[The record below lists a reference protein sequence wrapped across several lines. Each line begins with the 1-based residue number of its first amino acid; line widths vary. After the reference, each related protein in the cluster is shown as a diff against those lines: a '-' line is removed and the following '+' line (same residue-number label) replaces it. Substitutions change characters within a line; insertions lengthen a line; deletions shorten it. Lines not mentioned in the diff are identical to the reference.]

1 MLALQALSPV
11 LETRFYPRE
20 AGSLVTGRSF
30 PDSIAV
36 VVAEGDPR
44 SFWRALQQAER
55 AARVAELRLDALG
68 SVAAIVAVLERL
80 ARRRTRLTLIATCRG
95 RSEGGDFAGSPSAQL
110 AVLNLA
116 AAAGCRWIDIEGSA
130 LEDFPPRLRAALLP
144 PVGRIVSFH
153 DFRRTP
159 PRLERLYRRLARLG
173 ADRVK
178 IAVTPTRVGRDNL
191 AVLRLARRHRGRVL
205 ALAMGTAGIPGRVL
219 ALRAGSALTYAALNN
234 GRATAPGQ
242 PTWSELRQVYR
253 AHRLNARTR
262 VYGVIGDP
270 IAHSLSPAMHNAAF
284 IHRRLNAVYLPFEVK
299 NLSEFLGSLGP
310 LGIAGFSV
318 THPHKQA
325 ILRHLD
331 GVDPLAAQIG
341 AVNTVVVRGGG
352 QLYGYNTDYVGV
364 LRTLQRHIRLQ
375 ASRVLLVGAG
385 GAARAVAFALAT
397 AGAFICVTARRPSAA
412 RVLARAVDGEA
423 VPRAALARRR
433 FDAIVNCTP
442 VGQTPDVS
450 ASPLGAR
457 ELNCRVLFDLV
468 YTPRETKLLRLARL
482 RSASFGGQARRI
494 RVVPGWQMLV
504 EQGAAQF
511 EIWTGLRA
519 PLAVMRRAVL
529 RGLNQAQER
538 GS

>member
-1 MLALQALSPV
+1 M
-11 LETRFYPRE
+11 
-20 AGSLVTGRSF
+20 
-30 PDSIAV
+30 
-36 VVAEGDPR
+36 VVAERDPR

-55 AARVAELRLDALG
+55 TARVAELRLDALG
-68 SVAAIVAVLERL
+68 SVPAIVALLERL
-80 ARRRTRLTLIATCRG
+80 ARHRTRLTLIATCRG
-95 RSEGGDFAGSPSAQL
+95 RAEGGEFPGSPSAQL
-110 AVLNLA
+110 ALLNLA
-116 AAAGCRWIDIEGSA
+116 VRAGCRWIDIEAKA
-130 LEDFPPRLRAALLP
+130 LEGFPPRLRAALLP

-159 PRLERLYRRLARLG
+159 PQLERLYSRLARLG

-178 IAVTPTRVGRDNL
+178 IAVTPILSGRDNL

-205 ALAMGTAGIPGRVL
+205 ALSMGTAGIPGRVL
-219 ALRAGSALTYAALNN
+219 ALRAGSALAYAALDR
-234 GRATAPGQ
+234 GRTTAPGQ
-242 PTWSELRQVYR
+242 LAWSDLRQLYR
-253 AHRLNARTR
+253 PHRLNARTR

-284 IHRRLNAVYLPFEVK
+284 LHRGLNAVYLPFEVK
-299 NLSEFLGSLGP
+299 DLGDFLACLEP
-310 LGIAGFSV
+310 LGVAGFSV

-331 GVDPLAAQIG
+331 GVDPLAASIG

-352 QLYGYNTDYVGV
+352 KLYGYNTDYVGV
-364 LRTLQRHIRLQ
+364 LRTLQGHIRLQ
-375 ASRVLLVGAG
+375 GSRVLLVGAG

-397 AGAFICVTARRPSAA
+397 AGAFIGVTARRPGAA
-412 RVLARAVDGEA
+412 RALARAVGGEA

-442 VGQTPDVS
+442 VGQAPDVA
-450 ASPLGAR
+450 ASPLRAR
-457 ELNCRVLFDLV
+457 ELNCCVLFDLV
-468 YTPRETKLLRLARL
+468 YTPRETALLRLARL
-482 RSASFGGQARRI
+482 RSPSFGGQARRI

-529 RGLNQAQER
+529 NRLRRSEAAT
-538 GS
+538 SDD